1 MKAQNNRCL
10 SVFSQN
16 TPISP
21 IVSKTKRISMPK
33 NGSISFFHHMP
44 QVNYLPI
51 VYNISISTTY
61 PKAHL
66 STKLCEFLSVD
77 IFPSSTDFTRGSAIL
92 LISKIR
98 RTLYLLHFRAFY
110 FSTFDIITT
119 VSTWLVHG
127 NISAGVA
134 VPIRYPCFF
143 I

>member
-33 NGSISFFHHMP
+33 NGSIHFFHHMS

-51 VYNISISTTY
+51 VYNISISATY

-98 RTLYLLHFRAFY
+98 RTPYLLHFRAFY

-119 VSTWLVHG
+119 VST
-127 NISAGVA
+127 
-134 VPIRYPCFF
+134 
-143 I
+143 